1 MSNALPSKP
10 SADDIFRIC
19 RKKYPEGVARVA
31 SVALYWAQFATHHF
45 HGKLGIYKTDADLGD
60 AIGRHGKTAGTNLL
74 KVCTPFGQNNAT
86 ALFEVR
92 YGPKAGQDSGRCRWL
107 FLTLQGELIIK
118 AALEDRLAR
127 EDAKRGRRARRGG
140 LHEPESVASDDAST
154 RQSANVVFGNRR
166 PQITPTLNTEHFS
179 LTHSVHLSSP
189 ERREISVEDRQEEEK
204 AEALKRIPGLWEI
217 ACERCGREDLVW
229 RSSHVKQFAD
239 QFLEIAWSRNVRS
252 MPDEELLDR
261 LSVLCG
267 DLQCVDMEMSEAF
280 SSHNKNGLTAQS
292 FSKYGDKLL
301 VLAGDRLKIKKKEK
315 EVEAKRKIMRV
326 EELLET

>member
-1 MSNALPSKP
+1 MNKPIKP

-31 SVALYWAQFATHHF
+31 SVVLYWAQFASHHF
-45 HGKLGIYKTDADLGD
+45 HGKLGFYKTDADLGD
-60 AIGRHGKTAGTNLL
+60 AIGRHGKTAGANLL

-107 FLTLQGELIIK
+107 FLTLQGEQIIK

-140 LHEPESVASDDAST
+140 LHEPDSVASDDAPT
-154 RQSANVVFGNRR
+154 RQSASVVFGNRR
-166 PQITPTLNTEHFS
+166 PQISPTLSTEHFS
-179 LTHSVHLSSP
+179 ITPSVNLSGR
-189 ERREISVEDRQEEEK
+189 RREISVEDRQEEDK

-239 QFLEIAWSRNVRS
+239 QFLEIALSRNVRRMS
-252 MPDEELLDR
+252 DEELLDR
-261 LSVLCG
+261 LTLLCG
-267 DLQCVDMEMSEAF
+267 NLQRVDREMSEAF
-280 SSHNKNGLTAQS
+280 SSHNKSGLTAQS

-301 VLAGDRLKIKKKEK
+301 VLAGDKLEWEKKEK
-315 EVEAKRKIMRV
+315 ERAARQK
-326 EELLET
+326 LEFEKFLASSKT